1 MDRLLDDSPWKHLRP
16 KKDGDVKVGGHQAS
30 SVSLAAI
37 MTVLYFNV
45 LRPEDQVA
53 VKLHASPV
61 FHAIHYLA
69 GQQTR
74 DNLQN
79 FRRFGG
85 AQSYPSRTK
94 RVDNVDLAN
103 WDSFDD

>member
-1 MDRLLDDSPWKHLRP
+1 METSAAKEGQRRQGRRPPGEFRLARLDH
-16 KKDGDVKVGGHQAS
+16 
-30 SVSLAAI
+30 
-37 MTVLYFNV
+37 
-45 LRPEDQVA
+45 E
-53 VKLHASPV
+53 
-61 FHAIHYLA
+61 YLA

-94 RVDNVDLAN
+94 SVDNVDLAN